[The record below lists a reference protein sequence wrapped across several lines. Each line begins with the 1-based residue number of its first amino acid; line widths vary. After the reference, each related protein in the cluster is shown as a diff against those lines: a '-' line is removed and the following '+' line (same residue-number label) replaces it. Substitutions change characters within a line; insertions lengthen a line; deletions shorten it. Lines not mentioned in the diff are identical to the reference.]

1 MNHKIKLFL
10 QKKILIIFNNRPL
23 NYQINLLMMIIKF
36 NHKKLRHL
44 KNKIIKSNNKNSN
57 LIYGN

>member
-10 QKKILIIFNNRPL
+10 QKKILIIINNRPL

-36 NHKKLRHL
+36 NHKRLRHL
-44 KNKIIKSNNKNSN
+44 KNKINKSNNKNSN

>member
-10 QKKILIIFNNRPL
+10 QKKILIIINNRPL

-36 NHKKLRHL
+36 NNKRLRHL
-44 KNKIIKSNNKNSN
+44 KNKINKSNNKNSN